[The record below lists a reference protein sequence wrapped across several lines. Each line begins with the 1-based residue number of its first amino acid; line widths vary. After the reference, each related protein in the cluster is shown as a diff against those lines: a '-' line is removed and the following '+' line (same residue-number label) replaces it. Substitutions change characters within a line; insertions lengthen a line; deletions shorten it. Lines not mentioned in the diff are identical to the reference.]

1 MRDHRKLRAF
11 EAADGLVLA
20 IYRWTR
26 AFPSDERFGLTSQL
40 RRAAVS
46 ITSNI
51 VEGSARSSEREY
63 LRFIEM
69 SFSSACE
76 VQYQIGLARR
86 LEFGEA
92 QEGEAIEMTSGMVV
106 RFLSKLLQALDPEAE
121 ARSPKPEAPALPPS
135 PRGSHVR

>member
-11 EAADGLVLA
+11 EAADGLVVS

-51 VEGSARSSEREY
+51 VEGSARTSQREY
-63 LRFIEM
+63 LRFLEV

-86 LEFGEA
+86 LEFGDA
-92 QEGEAIEMTSGMVV
+92 TEGEAIEIAAAVVV
-106 RFLSKLLQALDPEAE
+106 RFLSKLVQSLDPESE
-121 ARSPKPEAPALPPS
+121 ARSPKPEARAEGES
-135 PRGSHVR
+135 S